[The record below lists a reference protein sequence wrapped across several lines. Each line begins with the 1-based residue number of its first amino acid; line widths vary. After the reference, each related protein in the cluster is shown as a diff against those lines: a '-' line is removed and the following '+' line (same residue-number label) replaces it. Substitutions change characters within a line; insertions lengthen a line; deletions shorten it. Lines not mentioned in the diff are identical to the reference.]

1 MKIATEAG
9 HWYDAATGEPR
20 YTIVGT
26 NGEVRN
32 TTLRDA
38 RKFGYVPSVTTILKC
53 AAQPGLIRWM
63 QQQILHAA
71 LTLPRIDG
79 ESEDD
84 YAERVIED
92 SQEQSRKAREKGTD
106 IHGSIELGLSG
117 LEYPN
122 EHTPHVRA
130 VIDALSGEGLSANS
144 RTEHSFASPMG
155 YGGKVDFHGP
165 SFVCDFKTKS
175 NWQDDK
181 KLAYSEHLMQLVAYA
196 KGLNIQTPRLLNIFV
211 STDHPGKIAVH
222 EWPHEQHERH
232 WKMFLALLN
241 FWKLSNNV
249 P

>member
-1 MKIATEAG
+1 MKIATESG

-79 ESEDD
+79 ETEED

-92 SQEQSRKAREKGTD
+92 SQEQSRKAREKGTE

-117 LEYPN
+117 MEYPF
-122 EHTPHVRA
+122 EHERHVNA
-130 VIDALSGEGLSANS
+130 VIEALSSQGLSSNS

-155 YGGKVDFHGP
+155 YGGKVDFHGS
-165 SFVCDFKTKS
+165 SFVCDFKTKG

-196 KGLNIQTPRLLNIFV
+196 RGLNIQAPRLLNIFI
-211 STDHPGKIAVH
+211 STDEPGKIAVH
-222 EWPHEQHERH
+222 EWSADEHERH
-232 WKMFLALLN
+232 WEMFLALLN
-241 FWKLSNNV
+241 FWKLSNKV
-249 P
+249 Q